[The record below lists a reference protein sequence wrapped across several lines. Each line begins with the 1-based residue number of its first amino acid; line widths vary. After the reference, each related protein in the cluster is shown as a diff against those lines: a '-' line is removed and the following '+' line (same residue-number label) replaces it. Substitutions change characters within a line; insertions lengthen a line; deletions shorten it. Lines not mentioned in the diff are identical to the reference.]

1 MRICIGISGC
11 LETRTRKN
19 IIPEP
24 NDSCERHNLLFENS
38 EEERQSQME
47 F

>member
-1 MRICIGISGC
+1 MRVCIEISGC
-11 LETRTRKN
+11 LETWTRKD

-24 NDSCERHNLLFENS
+24 NDSCERPNLLFENS
-38 EEERQSQME
+38 KEERQSQME